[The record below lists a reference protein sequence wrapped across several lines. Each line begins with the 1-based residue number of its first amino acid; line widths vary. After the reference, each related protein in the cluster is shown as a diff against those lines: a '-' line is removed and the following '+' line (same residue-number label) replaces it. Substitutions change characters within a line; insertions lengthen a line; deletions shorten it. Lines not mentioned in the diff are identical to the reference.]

1 MDEEVPQFLV
11 GHVQVPAVQ
20 PHQIGGVG
28 AVGLDLGDIFG
39 AVVADIVKVVRE
51 IGQQLLQPLFPFPV
65 GGFHGHRAESVV
77 AVDVHAAPELVKDG
91 FHLRVGEDGGAGLQA
106 GQVEGLG
113 GRHAGDDMACN
124 LGRERSGDGVVL
136 AVEDQVGVDLVRHQ
150 QGAVFDADLGHPAQV
165 GGVPDDAQGVVGVAQ
180 QEDAALFGLGG
191 KVVEINVPMAVFLH
205 QLVFHHGAVPCF
217 HHVVELGV
225 DRRLDQDLVPVLA
238 EQLDDGRQAGHHAQA
253 PAHEGGV
260 GLPAV
265 ALDLPFLHGL
275 KVAGRAG
282 GVAPDALLGFGL
294 AGVDDGLGGAEIHVR
309 HPQRDDIGGAK
320 LFDPLV
326 VLGGTVVAAVNDLI
340 KIVLHTRLLCLVD
353 SGLTF
358 PSAAGR
364 PCCGSTIPKPGAV
377 VQSAKM

>member
-1 MDEEVPQFLV
+1 
-11 GHVQVPAVQ
+11 
-20 PHQIGGVG
+20 
-28 AVGLDLGDIFG
+28 
-39 AVVADIVKVVRE
+39 
-51 IGQQLLQPLFPFPV
+51 
-65 GGFHGHRAESVV
+65 
-77 AVDVHAAPELVKDG
+77 
-91 FHLRVGEDGGAGLQA
+91 
-106 GQVEGLG
+106 
-113 GRHAGDDMACN
+113 MACD

-165 GGVPDDAQGVVGVAQ
+165 GGVPDDAQRIVGVAQ

-238 EQLDDGRQAGHHAQA
+238 EQLDDGRQAGHHAQT

-294 AGVDDGLGGAEIHVR
+294 AGVDDGLGGAEIHIR
-309 HPQRDDIGGAK
+309 HPQGDDVGGAE
-320 LFDPLV
+320 LFDPLIV
-326 VLGGTVVAAVNDLI
+326 FGRTVVAAVDDLI
-340 KIVLHTRLLCLVD
+340 KIVLHTRLLCL
-353 SGLTF
+353 GWTLGQAL
-358 PSAAGR
+358 PAAAGV
-364 PCCGSTIPKPGAV
+364 SFAV
-377 VQSAKM
+377 VLLYPNPVRLSNGAKFIWRKHFGTEVSSKWNPPLFSKHKSRIMEKSPKTHFLCIYWKLHSLHKRKE